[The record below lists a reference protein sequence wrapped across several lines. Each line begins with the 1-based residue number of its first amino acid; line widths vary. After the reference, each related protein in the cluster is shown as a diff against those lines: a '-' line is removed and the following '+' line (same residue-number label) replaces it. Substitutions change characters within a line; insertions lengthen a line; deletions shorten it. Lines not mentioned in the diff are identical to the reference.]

1 MVSAATEPQTMP
13 EKKHGGAR
21 SGAGRK
27 RSQQSAFG
35 EWAERKKKT
44 AADLAKDLGL
54 SKSMTAQLMAGRRRP
69 SLEVMDQIRI
79 LTGGEVDFAS
89 WLKTPTKEN

>member
-1 MVSAATEPQTMP
+1 MQTATHEPQAMT

-27 RSQQSAFG
+27 RAQQSAFG
-35 EWAERKKKT
+35 EWAERNKKT
-44 AADLAKDLGL
+44 AAELAKSLGL

-69 SLEVMDQIRI
+69 SLEVMDQIRT

-89 WLKTPTKEN
+89 WLKTPAKSN